1 MADGI
6 LKDHYQ
12 MRRKANMNS
21 AMAGD
26 GGGGCP
32 GGEVEENGVHSQQ
45 KRKIKN
51 KNLNT

>member
-12 MRRKANMNS
+12 MRRKANMIS
-21 AMAGD
+21 AMA

-32 GGEVEENGVHSQQ
+32 GGDVKENGVHSQQ